1 MSKIIVEITGK
12 SGKSFDL
19 TLNDTAWVGI
29 DGDWSCLPGYMP
41 ATKGYFDYE
50 SSYKVL
56 YIQDR
61 ERSTTEIIGWVLS
74 DPDTPSPNKMWGS
87 LNGFSGSPAVGQSGK
102 GNIFDHGKSADAV
115 LKDNFGYV
123 SSQVT
128 WKIKSVI

>member
-1 MSKIIVEITGK
+1 MKKIIVEITGL

-19 TLNDTAWVGI
+19 TLNDTAWIGVEGN
-29 DGDWSCLPGYMP
+29 WSCLPGYMP
-41 ATKGYFDYE
+41 ATKGYFDFE
-50 SSYKVL
+50 SGYKVL

-87 LNGFSGSPAVGQSGK
+87 LHDFSGSPAAGQSGS

-115 LKDNFGYV
+115 LKDSRGYV
-123 SSQVT
+123 SSKIT
-128 WKIKSVI
+128 WKIKSVT